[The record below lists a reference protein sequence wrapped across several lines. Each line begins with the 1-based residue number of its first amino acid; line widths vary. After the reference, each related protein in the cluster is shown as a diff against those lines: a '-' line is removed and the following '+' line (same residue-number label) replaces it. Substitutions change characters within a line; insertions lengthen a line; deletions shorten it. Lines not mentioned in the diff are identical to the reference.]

1 MLKFKTNH
9 HDSCYIVILTYE
21 EFLDYV
27 SDNRNPDRN
36 QEILK
41 MLANSGETSLMPTIW
56 FNDSDCT
63 KYSHVTYST
72 NTLVN
77 IEDWAIYIEK
87 SMTFL
92 NAHLLFCYWSYIRI
106 SYA

>member
-9 HDSCYIVILTYE
+9 GVPYYIAVLTYE

-41 MLANSGETSLMPTIW
+41 ILANSGGTSLMPTIW
-56 FNDSDCT
+56 FKDSDYT
-63 KYSHVTYST
+63 EYSHVTYST
-72 NTLVN
+72 NTMDTLEN
-77 IEDWAIYIEK
+77 WAMYREEYDILKCPSIV
-87 SMTFL
+87 
-92 NAHLLFCYWSYIRI
+92 LLLELHKD
-106 SYA
+106 

>member
-1 MLKFKTNH
+1 MLKFKTTH
-9 HDSCYIVILTYE
+9 RDSSYVVILTYE

-41 MLANSGETSLMPTIW
+41 MLANSRETSIMPTIW

-63 KYSHVTYST
+63 KYSHVTYSIDTT
-72 NTLVN
+72 NNT
-77 IEDWAIYIEK
+77 EDWAMYREEYDILKCPSIV
-87 SMTFL
+87 
-92 NAHLLFCYWSYIRI
+92 LLLELHRN
-106 SYA
+106 

>member
-1 MLKFKTNH
+1 MLKFKTTH
-9 HDSCYIVILTYE
+9 RDSSYVVILTYE
-21 EFLDYV
+21 EFLDFV

-63 KYSHVTYST
+63 EYSHVTYST
-72 NTLVN
+72 NTIGN
-77 IEDWAIYIEK
+77 TNNW
-87 SMTFL
+87 SMYREEYDIL
-92 NAHLLFCYWSYIRI
+92 KCPSIVLLLELHKD
-106 SYA
+106 

>member
-1 MLKFKTNH
+1 MLKFKINH
-9 HDSCYIVILTYE
+9 RHPPYVVILTYE

-36 QEILK
+36 QEILE

-56 FNDSDCT
+56 FKDSDCT

-72 NTLVN
+72 NAIGSTN
-77 IEDWAIYIEK
+77 DWAMYREEYDILKCPSIV
-87 SMTFL
+87 
-92 NAHLLFCYWSYIRI
+92 LLLELYKD
-106 SYA
+106 

>member
-9 HDSCYIVILTYE
+9 HESYYIAVLTYE
-21 EFLDYV
+21 EFLDFV

-56 FNDSDCT
+56 FYDSDCT
-63 KYSHVTYST
+63 KYFHTTYST
-72 NTLVN
+72 N
-77 IEDWAIYIEK
+77 AIGSNDNW
-87 SMTFL
+87 SMYREEYDIL
-92 NAHLLFCYWSYIRI
+92 KCPSIVLLLELHKD
-106 SYA
+106 

>member
-1 MLKFKTNH
+1 MLKFETNH
-9 HDSCYIVILTYE
+9 CDSYYIVILTYE

-41 MLANSGETSLMPTIW
+41 MLANSRETSLMPTIW

-63 KYSHVTYST
+63 EYSHTTYST
-72 NTLVN
+72 NTIN
-77 IEDWAIYIEK
+77 STEGW
-87 SMTFL
+87 SMYREEYDIL
-92 NAHLLFCYWSYIRI
+92 KCPSIVLLLELYKD
-106 SYA
+106 

>member
-1 MLKFKTNH
+1 MLKFETNQF
-9 HDSCYIVILTYE
+9 DSCYVAILTYE

-41 MLANSGETSLMPTIW
+41 MLANSRETSLMPTIW
-56 FNDSDCT
+56 FKDSDCT

-72 NTLVN
+72 NTIDSTN
-77 IEDWAIYIEK
+77 NWAMYREEYDILKCPSIV
-87 SMTFL
+87 
-92 NAHLLFCYWSYIRI
+92 LLLELYKD
-106 SYA
+106 

>member
-9 HDSCYIVILTYE
+9 CDPSYVAILTYE

-41 MLANSGETSLMPTIW
+41 ILANTGETSIMPTIW

-63 KYSHVTYST
+63 KYSHITYSA
-72 NTLVN
+72 NTIN
-77 IEDWAIYIEK
+77 SSENWAMYREEYDILKCPSIV
-87 SMTFL
+87 
-92 NAHLLFCYWSYIRI
+92 LLLELYKD
-106 SYA
+106 

>member
-1 MLKFKTNH
+1 MLKFETTNRH
-9 HDSCYIVILTYE
+9 PSCVVILTYE

-56 FNDSDCT
+56 FKDSDCT

-72 NTLVN
+72 NTIDSTN
-77 IEDWAIYIEK
+77 NWAMYREEYDILKCPSIV
-87 SMTFL
+87 
-92 NAHLLFCYWSYIRI
+92 LLLELYKD
-106 SYA
+106 

>member
-1 MLKFKTNH
+1 MLKFETTQRNP
-9 HDSCYIVILTYE
+9 SYVVILTYE

-27 SDNRNPDRN
+27 TDNRNPDRN

-56 FNDSDCT
+56 FKDSDCT

-72 NTLVN
+72 NTTSN
-77 IEDWAIYIEK
+77 TENWALYREEYDILKCLSIV
-87 SMTFL
+87 
-92 NAHLLFCYWSYIRI
+92 LLLELHKD
-106 SYA
+106 

>member
-9 HDSCYIVILTYE
+9 RDSYYIVILTYE

-41 MLANSGETSLMPTIW
+41 MLANSRETSLMPTIW

-63 KYSHVTYST
+63 EYSHTTYST
-72 NTLVN
+72 NTIN
-77 IEDWAIYIEK
+77 STEGW
-87 SMTFL
+87 SMYREEYDIL
-92 NAHLLFCYWSYIRI
+92 KCPSIVLLLELYKD
-106 SYA
+106 

>member
-1 MLKFKTNH
+1 MLKFKANH
-9 HDSCYIVILTYE
+9 RVSSYVGILTYE

-27 SDNRNPDRN
+27 TDNRNPDRN

-63 KYSHVTYST
+63 KYSHITYST
-72 NTLVN
+72 NTLN
-77 IEDWAIYIEK
+77 TIEDWAMYREEYDILKCLSIV
-87 SMTFL
+87 
-92 NAHLLFCYWSYIRI
+92 LLLELHRN
-106 SYA
+106 